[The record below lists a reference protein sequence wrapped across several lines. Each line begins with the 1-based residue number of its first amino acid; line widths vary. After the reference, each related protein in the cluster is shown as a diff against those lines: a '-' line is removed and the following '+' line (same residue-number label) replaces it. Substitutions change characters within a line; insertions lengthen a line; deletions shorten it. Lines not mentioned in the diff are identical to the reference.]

1 MTYAPF
7 CQQITII
14 HGCRQMHQQTYTEDM
29 KVSLYIYVAGQITI
43 FYHVGCRLVYLHT
56 HTNGATNQPINQ
68 STNQSIPI
76 YPAICL
82 PAYTQICLYIY
93 IFTLLL
99 LYTNNIYIYLPVRR
113 AERPWMPSFS
123 APKRDGAAIWC
134 AWMRGRS
141 LERPLWWGDLDVN
154 VYIVCIL
161 WSIYIYIHI
170 YILLYAL

>member
-93 IFTLLL
+93 LH
-99 LYTNNIYIYLPVRR
+99 YYYYIQIISISICLWGAPSGRGCLP
-113 AERPWMPSFS
+113 S
-123 APKRDGAAIWC
+123 APQSATALRFGAPGCEEDHW
-134 AWMRGRS
+134 RGRYG
-141 LERPLWWGDLDVN
+141 EG
-154 VYIVCIL
+154 I
-161 WSIYIYIHI
+161 
-170 YILLYAL
+170 